1 MRTLLALLA
10 LAASLAVANAE
21 QAPLPQGTPDRNC
34 TPETRRN
41 TPGANT
47 GTDLSDKLADS
58 RGVIC
63 PPGVDPGMSQP
74 PPSGGTLKVIPPPG
88 APGGDP
94 TVQPK

>member
-1 MRTLLALLA
+1 MRTILALLA

-21 QAPLPQGTPDRNC
+21 QAPPPQGPPDRNY

-41 TPGANT
+41 APGANT
-47 GTDLSDKLADS
+47 GTNLSDKLADS

-74 PPSGGTLKVIPPPG
+74 PPAGGAMKVVPPPG
-88 APGGDP
+88 SPGGDP